1 MEEVNLLL
9 RIVRNTNKFEV
20 CIRAEGEIERKPTLL
35 NSNDEK
41 LIPRAVER
49 GRRRKNKEII
59 KSQVEAGESTH

>member
-9 RIVRNTNKFEV
+9 RIVRNTNKVEV

-49 GRRRKNKEII
+49 GRRRKI
-59 KSQVEAGESTH
+59 KK